1 VTGSLVVEVPGD
13 PPFEVRLDRDV
24 VVVGRQDTDLA
35 LRDMNV
41 SRRHFRIERHQ
52 GLGYVLRDE
61 RSRNGTFVNGVSVLD
76 KVLAQGDRIQVG
88 GSCLT
93 FCTVASGRAVS
104 LDLAPRPGP
113 QGGAARSGVHP
124 LPSPSEL
131 TLPAAPH
138 ARRAATS
145 AQAAAATPVPGE
157 GERPRATT
165 HHPDALTRPLGAALT
180 ASSVA
185 SGAAPVAAS
194 AAPEAAPVHVG
205 GAAPSPFEFGASPA
219 PGPVPLLAPIT
230 PVNPTT
236 PASPLTPAPDPRT
249 QPHPR
254 VPSGHVRTGDVG
266 AQGERWRKLAE
277 VACAINGEHDGDRL
291 LERILDAVLALVPAK
306 GGFLVLREGEQ
317 LVIKANRDAPDAR
330 LDAADGRYRIS
341 EQVCREAIAQRR
353 PVLTQDAL
361 ADERLGQ
368 FQTVMSLHLRSI
380 LCVPFSSQE
389 EVLGVV
395 YLDEPQVDPFAEEGE
410 VVELVG
416 AFGDLAG
423 IALANARLL
432 REIASRERLEE
443 ELRIAA
449 RIQAHLLPK
458 TAPAVRGLELAGRT
472 LPARTVGGDLYDFF
486 RRDDRGEVLVAIGDV
501 SGKGVGAGM
510 VGTQVRALVRAYAET
525 YGTTDE
531 LLVHVNR
538 ALAVDLEPGQFVSY
552 LLIRYDE
559 ESGRLSFAGAGHEH
573 LILYRPGTGQLE
585 LLRAGGVVLG
595 LVGDLTGRVAE
606 RHMTLQPGDVVCLYT
621 DGATEAVSATGE
633 EFGLDRVTAAVK
645 AGPLEPAAVVDR
657 VIDAVV
663 TFNGRDRELA
673 DDLTVVALRKVA
685 AE

>member
-1 VTGSLVVEVPGD
+1 MTGSLIVEVPGD

-93 FCTVASGRAVS
+93 FHAAATGRAIS

-113 QGGAARSGVHP
+113 AGRSGVHP

-138 ARRAATS
+138 ARRGADAQAQPAAPSSPSRAAGAFATPAPVDAATS
-145 AQAAAATPVPGE
+145 A
-157 GERPRATT
+157 
-165 HHPDALTRPLGAALT
+165 
-180 ASSVA
+180 SSVQTLRVE
-185 SGAAPVAAS
+185 GPAPRSVEAS
-194 AAPEAAPVHVG
+194 AAVSVTAAG
-205 GAAPSPFEFGASPA
+205 EFGATPSPA
-219 PGPVPLLAPIT
+219 CVPVLA
-230 PVNPTT
+230 
-236 PASPLTPAPDPRT
+236 PAPDART
-249 QPHPR
+249 QPHSRGPAGPAR
-254 VPSGHVRTGDVG
+254 AAETGP
-266 AQGERWRKLAE
+266 QGERWRKLAE
-277 VACAINGEHDGDRL
+277 VACAINGEHDGERL

-306 GGFLVLREGEQ
+306 GGFLVLREGADQ

-330 LDAADGRYRIS
+330 LDAAEGPYRIS
-341 EQVCREAIAQRR
+341 QQVCREAIAQRR

-361 ADERLGQ
+361 SDERLGQ

-432 REIASRERLEE
+432 REVAERERLEE

-449 RIQAHLLPK
+449 RIQRHLLPK
-458 TAPAVRGLELAGRT
+458 RPPAVRGLELAGRT
-472 LPARTVGGDLYDFF
+472 LPAREVGGDLYDFF
-486 RRDDRGEVLVAIGDV
+486 RRDDRGEVLISIGDV

-510 VGTQVRALVRAYAET
+510 VGTQVRALVRAYAES
-525 YGTTDE
+525 YGPTDE
-531 LLVHVNR
+531 LLARVNR
-538 ALAVDLEPGQFVSY
+538 ALADDLEAGQFVSF
-552 LLIRYDE
+552 LLIRYAE
-559 ESGRLSFAGAGHEH
+559 ESGRLSFTGAGHEH
-573 LILYRPGTGQLE
+573 LILFRPGTGQLE

-595 LVGDLTGRVAE
+595 LVSDLTGRITE

-621 DGATEAVSATGE
+621 DGATEAVSASGE
-633 EFGLDRVTAAVK
+633 EFGLDRVTAALK
-645 AGPLEPAAVVDR
+645 AGPLEPQAIVERVIEAVVS
-657 VIDAVV
+657 
-663 TFNGRDRELA
+663 FNGREREMA

-685 AE
+685 T